1 MMGLRLRK
9 AEAPS
14 TSLVLH
20 LQTDP
25 LPTAIFRPLE
35 ESTSSVRNN
44 CTGDTSSGTPLSQS
58 DYE

>member
-1 MMGLRLRK
+1 MGLRLRK
-9 AEAPS
+9 AGAPS

-35 ESTSSVRNN
+35 ESTSSVPKNRAD
-44 CTGDTSSGTPLSQS
+44 DTSSGTPFSQS